1 MGCSADPARR
11 PQPWHGFAPRFGMPQ
26 RKANK
31 TASVETTKRSRL
43 NQRLQASEKPVR
55 STPVALTSKREA
67 ERLVWVTE
75 KWRRQFNHKR
85 RMPAPHRL
93 PPMLASSLTKPFNDK
108 DWQFEIK
115 WDGYRAVAYLCSGK
129 VDLRSRNQL
138 SLCNKFPEIGDALRT
153 WPVNA
158 VVDGEIVV
166 LSNDGKA
173 DFGALQSWRQT
184 KEGTLVYYVFDLL
197 WLDGIDLQK
206 EPLVVRQEALKSLVP
221 EGGVIRFSDSIDE
234 CGVEFYE
241 AAKQN
246 GLEGIIAKRKS
257 APYRGAS
264 RSKDWFK
271 IKVEERHEA
280 LICGYTKKKGT
291 DRLFSSLLLGLPD
304 GDKLAYIGAVGTG
317 FSSKLQDE
325 ILRKLKPLAT
335 NESPFGDPPQLT
347 DYVQWV
353 RPHFVCE
360 VKYTER
366 TKEGLMRHPSF
377 QGLRDDKFAPDL
389 NVEDDREQLGSAK
402 SLKESRDQKHVTVDG
417 HPLTFTNLRKIYW
430 PKERVTKGD
439 LINYYQEI
447 TPCILPYM
455 LDRPQSLNRFPNGVN
470 GESFYQKNMRGK
482 VEPWLKT
489 FERFSDSAEESKDFL
504 VCTGEASLLY
514 MVNLGC
520 IEMNPWHSRVRSPHY
535 PDWCVIDL
543 DPGEISFERVIEA
556 AQVIHKLLDSLG
568 VVSYPKTSGSTGLHI
583 YIPLGAKYNYEQSR
597 QLAELLVTMVHGE
610 LPKTTSLLRN
620 PAKRRDKIYLD
631 FLQNRAIQT
640 ICAPYSVRP
649 RPGATVSAPLHWD
662 EVRRGLAVQQF
673 TLKNMQDRIRSEGDL
688 FSGVLAGGIDLN
700 DVLKTLARVI

>member
-1 MGCSADPARR
+1 
-11 PQPWHGFAPRFGMPQ
+11 MPQ
-26 RKANK
+26 RKTNKAANVQR
-31 TASVETTKRSRL
+31 AKRSRL
-43 NQRLQASEKPVR
+43 NRHLKTAVKNPER
-55 STPVALTSKREA
+55 RTPVALVNKREA
-67 ERLVWVTE
+67 ERFAWVTE
-75 KWRRQFNHKR
+75 KWRRQFNHKGR
-85 RMPAPHRL
+85 TPIPRRL
-93 PPMLASSLTKPFNDK
+93 PPMLASTVAKPFNDG

-115 WDGYRAVAYLCSGK
+115 WDGYRAIAYLCNGK

-166 LSNDGKA
+166 LSEEGKA
-173 DFGALQSWRQT
+173 DFGALQSWGQI
-184 KEGTLVYYVFDLL
+184 KEGTLAYYVFDLL

-206 EPLVVRQEALKSLVP
+206 EPLTLRQEVLKSLIP

-246 GLEGIIAKRKS
+246 GLEGIVAKRKS
-257 APYRGAS
+257 APYRSAT

-271 IKVEERHEA
+271 VKVEERHEA
-280 LICGYTKKKGT
+280 LICGYTKKNGT
-291 DRLFSSLLLGLPD
+291 DRLFSSLLLGLP
-304 GDKLAYIGAVGTG
+304 GEEGMTYTGAVGTG
-317 FSSKLQDE
+317 FTAKEQDQ
-325 ILRKLKPLAT
+325 ILRKLKPLTT
-335 NESPFGDPPQLT
+335 NKSPFRNPPQLG
-347 DYVQWV
+347 DHVQWV
-353 RPHFVCE
+353 RPHYICE

-377 QGLRDDKFAPDL
+377 QGLRDDKFAEDL
-389 NVEDDREQLGSAK
+389 NTEADREQLDSPTR
-402 SLKESRDQKHVTVDG
+402 LKESNDQKHVTVDG
-417 HPLTFTNLRKIYW
+417 HRLTFSNLRKIYW
-430 PKERVTKGD
+430 PKERITKGD
-439 LINYYQEI
+439 LLRYYEEMS
-447 TPCILPYM
+447 PYILPYM

-489 FERFSDSAEESKDFL
+489 FERFSDSTDESKDFL
-504 VCTGEASLLY
+504 VCTGEAALLY
-514 MVNLGC
+514 MANLGC
-520 IEMNPWHSRVRSPHY
+520 IEMNPWHSRVQSPHY

-543 DPGEISFERVIEA
+543 DPGDISFERVIEA
-556 AQVIHKLLDSLG
+556 AQVTHDLLESLG

-610 LPKTTSLLRN
+610 LPKTTSLHRN

-631 FLQNRAIQT
+631 FLQNRPIQT

-649 RPGATVSAPLHWD
+649 KPGATVSAPLHWT
-662 EVRRGLAVQQF
+662 EVKKGLSIRQF
-673 TLKNMQDRIRSEGDL
+673 SVKNIAERVHTEGDL
-688 FSGVLAGGIDLN
+688 FSGVLSKGIELN